1 MAGNMQR
8 TQGAKAIYL
17 AKRQPAY
24 RDGRHTLMA
33 TVPDGDGTRWRR

>member
-33 TVPDGDGTRWRR
+33 TVDDGDGT